1 MIGPIILLFFFF
13 LGLIKKNYTIIV
25 YTLIISMLNDLFL
38 IPFGF
43 ALPIHSVISLFYLPT
58 FFRKKTFSLLQSN
71 KSGINFIFYEFSY
84 TIFIT
89 IIFGIFFPWKSLID
103 YERSWNQIA
112 EFKSIIQIFRLI
124 ADFGIFILIY
134 NWLDSKKISFTNIEN
149 IVKNIIVVTVLIG
162 VTDFFLNFTLKN
174 LFFSNYDRSEE
185 LFGRFTSFCGEPRVF
200 GKSCLFA
207 FNYLLFFG
215 NKKNILAKILSVIGI
230 LISLSASTFIL
241 FVISILLYAYLKRK
255 YWVIIAFSITGAI
268 ASIFLVT
275 NDFFMDNTY
284 KKIEVVLSGNLD
296 ALDDDKITE
305 HEPDLFTRFEVFDRA
320 ALNFLYEKPIYS
332 LIGTGS
338 NLVSI
343 PASPYLSSVAYAIYG
358 DRIDS
363 APHTF
368 IVNLFSRSGLI
379 GFTLWILFYFKFLYY
394 NYKKDNKGSHF
405 FIFLFFANFIAFNI
419 IFYFFLGLIYYSK
432 KQALTYKYA

>member
-1 MIGPIILLFFFF
+1 MIGSLILLIFFF
-13 LGLIKKNYTIIV
+13 LGLIKKNYNIIV
-25 YTLIISMLNDLFL
+25 YVLVISMLNDLFL
-38 IPFGF
+38 LPFGF
-43 ALPIHSVISLFYLPT
+43 ALPIHSVISLFYLPSL
-58 FFRKKTFSLLQSN
+58 FRKKTLQILNNN
-71 KSGINFIFYEFSY
+71 KTGINFIFYEFAY

-89 IIFGIFFPWKSLID
+89 ILFGIIFPWKSLID
-103 YERSWNQIA
+103 YQRSWNQIA

-124 ADFGIFILIY
+124 ADFGVFILIF
-134 NWLDSKKISFTNIEN
+134 NWLDEKKISFVKIEK
-149 IVKNIIVVTVLIG
+149 IIKNVIIVTVLIG
-162 VTDFFLNFTLKN
+162 ITDFFLNFTLKN
-174 LFFSNYDRSEE
+174 ILFSNYDRSEE

-215 NKKNILAKILSVIGI
+215 NRKNYIAKMLSVIGI

-241 FVISILLYAYLKRK
+241 FIISILLYSYLKRK
-255 YWVIIAFSITGAI
+255 FWVILAFAITGSI
-268 ASIFLVT
+268 ASIFLIT

-305 HEPDLFTRFEVFDRA
+305 HEPNLFTRFEVFDRA
-320 ALNFLYEKPIYS
+320 ALNFLYEKPLYFF
-332 LIGTGS
+332 IGTGS

-394 NYKKDNKGSHF
+394 NYKKDKKGTHF

-419 IFYFFLGLIYYSK
+419 IFYFFLGLIYFSK
-432 KQALTYKYA
+432 RQVLQYNYA

>member
-1 MIGPIILLFFFF
+1 
-13 LGLIKKNYTIIV
+13 
-25 YTLIISMLNDLFL
+25 MLNDLFL

-58 FFRKKTFSLLQSN
+58 FFRKKTFTLLQSK
-71 KSGINFIFYEFSY
+71 KSGLNFIFYEFSY

-89 IIFGIFFPWKSLID
+89 ILFGIIFPWKSLTD
-103 YERSWNQIA
+103 YQRSWNQIA
-112 EFKSIIQIFRLI
+112 EFKSVIQIFRLI
-124 ADFGIFILIY
+124 ADFGVFILIY
-134 NWLDSKKISFTNIEN
+134 NWLDSKKISFTNIEK
-149 IVKNIIVVTVLIG
+149 IVKNVIIVTVLIG
-162 VTDFFLNFTLKN
+162 ITDFFLNFTLKN

-215 NKKNILAKILSVIGI
+215 NKKNILAKIFSIIGI

-394 NYKKDNKGSHF
+394 NYKKDKKASHF